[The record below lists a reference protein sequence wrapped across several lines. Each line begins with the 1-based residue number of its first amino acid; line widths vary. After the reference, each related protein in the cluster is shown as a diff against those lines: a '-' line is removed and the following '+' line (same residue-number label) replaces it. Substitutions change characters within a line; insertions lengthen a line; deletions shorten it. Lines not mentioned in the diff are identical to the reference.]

1 MPFDTGRQQKQLD
14 EWLNEKQYTYSYRE
28 KGACV
33 PGSGGL
39 CNVHVFHGSPFFFEI
54 ESGRERNT
62 SQNGYP
68 PGPGLEGW
76 FTRKTQPMMDDF
88 QVWMKELEENDLVWG
103 SVFVDMAHHTMGYER
118 VLKEGFIGIE
128 RKALERLAT
137 EEDEKKKAYYRAT
150 LSMCQS
156 MRQIAKNFADE
167 ARAQMEKEENRSI
180 WKI

>member
-1 MPFDTGRQQKQLD
+1 
-14 EWLNEKQYTYSYRE
+14 
-28 KGACV
+28 
-33 PGSGGL
+33 
-39 CNVHVFHGSPFFFEI
+39 
-54 ESGRERNT
+54 
-62 SQNGYP
+62 
-68 PGPGLEGW
+68 
-76 FTRKTQPMMDDF
+76 MDDF

-167 ARAQMEKEENRSI
+167 ARAQMEKEENPEYLENLKEIAQAAEVVPYHPANSF
-180 WKI
+180 